1 MRAVK
6 LDKDQFKK
14 QLGIQL
20 KSMIFILKNYTE
32 TLMVCFSPKQGND
45 VSRVAAWQDKVEGFQ
60 CETEES
66 VNNSP

>member
-1 MRAVK
+1 
-6 LDKDQFKK
+6 
-14 QLGIQL
+14 
-20 KSMIFILKNYTE
+20 MIFILKNYTE